1 MLFVR
6 PAPARFTVAMQRLS
20 GKRLEGSKNFVGRS
34 AKTRDELFFYTY
46 ENSCAHASCCHQ
58 LFPPWYSPA
67 LFSVVR
73 KSRHCV
79 LTTVFTLTAYIEI
92 LVSQTPLGTR
102 RVFDFFS
109 GVTLHEFH
117 VSQLRAGR

>member
-6 PAPARFTVAMQRLS
+6 PAGQIHGRDAKEWQKAGRL
-20 GKRLEGSKNFVGRS
+20 KKLCWTLCKNEGR
-34 AKTRDELFFYTY
+34 AFFYTY

-102 RVFDFFS
+102 RVFDLFS

>member
-6 PAPARFTVAMQRLS
+6 LAGQINCREAKAWWQS
-20 GKRLEGSKNFVGRS
+20 LEDSKNFVERS
-34 AKTRDELFFYTY
+34 AKTRDELFFTHTK
-46 ENSCAHASCCHQ
+46 NSCADASCCHQ

-79 LTTVFTLTAYIEI
+79 LTTVFTLTAYIEN

-102 RVFDFFS
+102 RVFDLFS